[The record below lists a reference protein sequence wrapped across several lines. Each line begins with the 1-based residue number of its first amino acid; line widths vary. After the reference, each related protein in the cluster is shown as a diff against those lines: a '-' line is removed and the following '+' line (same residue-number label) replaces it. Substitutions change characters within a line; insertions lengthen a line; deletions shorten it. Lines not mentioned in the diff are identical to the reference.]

1 MYLIFDTETTGLPLD
16 HTAPLSDF
24 DNWPRCVQLAWQL
37 HDHTGQ
43 LLSDGNFIIRPDGF
57 TIPFISEKIH
67 GISTER
73 AEKEGI
79 PIEEVMEHFERDIER
94 AHFLIG
100 HNLQFD
106 LNIMGSEYLRYQ
118 RPSPFEVK
126 QVIDTK
132 DDGTAFCA
140 IPGGVGRFKWPTL
153 AELHQKLFDVGF
165 ESAHDAA
172 ADVDAT
178 ARAFLEMVRLNVI
191 QITLPS
197 GTHLS
202 TGTKTSTG
210 TNLPTADNPATGL
223 DLSSQPASQWIDSN
237 HYMDAVHDL
246 RSRGVEAEDRSTL
259 QKANLPTPRKG
270 GQAVS
275 GTGTSTGVNTNAG
288 TDSNPAATPIADTP
302 FVHLHHHSK
311 YSVLQAAADTKETVK
326 KAKADGMPAVA
337 LTDLGNMYG
346 VFHFVQ
352 AAHAEGIKPIIGCE
366 LYFVEDRHQ
375 KSFTRDHKDRRYQ
388 QPFLVKNRKGFE
400 NLSVLSSLGFTEGYY
415 YKFPRID
422 RELVQTYR
430 EGLIALTGGLQGE
443 VPFLILNK
451 GEEFA
456 EKALVWWHQQFGDD
470 LYIELMRHGLEEE
483 ERVNQVLLRFAEKYG
498 IKTVATN
505 NAFYLDKK
513 DARAHDALL
522 CIDNGEIMSTPIGR
536 GRGYRF
542 GFPNDEFYFKTQE
555 EMKALFA
562 DQPDAIRNTADIAE
576 KVEAIDLRRD
586 VILPNF
592 ELPEGFDDESA
603 YLRHLTIEGARERYG
618 EISDVVQERID
629 LELSI
634 IASMGF
640 PGYFLIVQDFIAA
653 ARDMGVFVGPGR
665 GSAAG
670 SVVAYCTG
678 ITNIDPLRYD
688 LLFERFLNPERVSM
702 PDIDIDFDDD
712 GRQKVIDYVTKKYGK
727 EQVAHIITFGTM
739 AARSSVRDVARVL
752 DLPLVDADR
761 LAKMIPE
768 TIGISLQDAIRD
780 VRDLREIRKQ
790 EDQLEGQT
798 LAMAETLE
806 GSVRNTGIHAAGI
819 IIAPDRLT
827 KYIPI
832 ATAKD
837 ADLYVTQFDGKV
849 IEDAGML
856 KMDFLGLKTL
866 SILKTAM
873 ASVQRNHQ
881 KEYNLDTIP
890 LDDEKTFAMYS
901 DALTIGTF
909 QFESEG
915 MRKHLK
921 DLKPSS
927 VNDLIAMN
935 ALYRPGPMQF
945 IPDYIRR
952 KHGKENV
959 EYPHDDLREILEPT
973 FGIMIYQEQI
983 MKVAQTMGGYTL
995 GEADVLRR
1003 IMGKKKPELLPPE
1016 EEKFMK
1022 QALAKGYDKAV
1033 AKDVFDKMAMFAGY
1047 GFNKSHSAAYSV
1059 VAYHT
1064 MYFKANYT
1072 AEYMAAVLSHNKSDI
1087 KKTAFFIEE
1096 CQRLGIEVQPPDI
1109 NTAESEFVA
1118 VDGHIQYGMSAIKGV
1133 GESAI
1138 HSLVDERTSN
1148 GPFPSIFDFVARV
1161 DSKICN
1167 RRMVESLIQ
1176 AGAFDTLHDNR
1187 AQLLASMDEI
1197 MAYGSQKQEEKRQQ
1211 QVNLFDAFAATP
1223 NNGATGGAGSNAN
1236 GFSNTP
1242 TLRNVDKW
1250 TAIERL
1256 NKERELIGFYL
1267 SGHPLDRY
1275 KEDINLFS
1283 TTTLDSDRLGKLSDR
1298 SAVSVVGIITG
1309 VRQTA
1314 DRKGRPMAF
1323 VQFEDLRG
1331 SAEMLCFSETYDR
1344 HQGLIAL
1351 DTVVMVQGSLDTRR
1365 GEPKIIANSLERVE
1379 NLREKFQNKLRMQIL
1394 LHTEQLTRSDLEQ
1407 MAKLFQA
1414 HKGQTTVSFRVKSA
1428 AGPKPL
1434 NMTMRKFVVDPS
1446 NELLKGLRDIV
1457 GKSSVSLMNL
1467 SG

>member
-1 MYLIFDTETTGLPLD
+1 MYLIFDTETTGLPRD
-16 HTAPLSDF
+16 HSAPLTDF

-37 HDHTGQ
+37 HDHTGR
-43 LLSDGNFIIRPDGF
+43 LVSSGNHIVQPDGF
-57 TIPFISEKIH
+57 SIPFNAEKVH

-73 AEKEGI
+73 AQKEGI
-79 PIEEVMEHFERDIER
+79 PLLEVMAQFEVDIRR
-94 AHFLIG
+94 ATFLIG

-106 LNIMGSEYLRYQ
+106 LNIMGSEYLRQ
-118 RPSPFEVK
+118 DRINPMDGR

-132 DDGTAFCA
+132 DAGTDYCA
-140 IPGGVGRFKWPTL
+140 IPGGLGRYKWPTL

-165 ESAHDAA
+165 EAAHDAS

-178 ARAFLEMVRLNVI
+178 ARSFFEMVRLNVI
-191 QITLPS
+191 QPALPR
-197 GTHLS
+197 
-202 TGTKTSTG
+202 
-210 TNLPTADNPATGL
+210 
-223 DLSSQPASQWIDSN
+223 DLEMDTRNASQWIN
-237 HYMDAVHDL
+237 PEHYMGAVRDL
-246 RSRGVEAEDRSTL
+246 RARGVETEDRSSL
-259 QKANLPTPRKG
+259 QKASLPK
-270 GQAVS
+270 
-275 GTGTSTGVNTNAG
+275 
-288 TDSNPAATPIADTP
+288 PASSADAARIDTP

-311 YSVLQAAADTKETVK
+311 YSVLQAASDVKATVK

-346 VFHFVQ
+346 VFHFVE
-352 AAHAEGIKPIIGCE
+352 AARAEGIKPIIGCE
-366 LYFVEDRHQ
+366 CYFVEDRHQ
-375 KSFTRDHKDRRYQ
+375 KSFTRDHKDQRFQ

-400 NLSVLSSLGFTEGYY
+400 NLSILCSLGFTEGYY
-415 YKFPRID
+415 YKFPRVD
-422 RELVQTYR
+422 RELVRRHR

-443 VPFLILNK
+443 IPFLILNK

-456 EKALVWWHQQFGDD
+456 EKALVWWHELFGSD

-483 ERVNQVLLRFAEKYG
+483 ERVNQVLLRLAQKYG
-498 IKTVATN
+498 IRTVATN
-505 NAFYLDKK
+505 NTFYLDKK

-522 CIDNGEIMSTPIGR
+522 CIDNGEIMSTPVGR

-542 GFPNDEFYFKTQE
+542 GFPNDEFYFKTQQ

-562 DQPDAIRNTADIAE
+562 DQPDAIRATADIAAS
-576 KVEAIDLRRD
+576 VDMLDLRRE

-592 ELPEGFDDESA
+592 ELPDGFDDESG
-603 YLRHLTIEGARERYG
+603 YLRYLTMEGARERYP
-618 EISDVVQERID
+618 EITPEVQERID

-634 IASMGF
+634 IQSMGF

-653 ARDMGVFVGPGR
+653 ARDMGVYVGPGR

-712 GRQKVIDYVTKKYGK
+712 GRQKVIDYVTGKYGRD
-727 EQVAHIITFGTM
+727 QVAHIITFGTM

-768 TIGISLQDAIRD
+768 TIGISLADAIRD
-780 VRDLREIRKQ
+780 VRELKLFQDN
-790 EDQLEGQT
+790 EDSLEGQT
-798 LAMAETLE
+798 LAMAKTLE
-806 GSVRNTGIHAAGI
+806 GTVRNTGIHAAGI

-827 KYIPI
+827 KYIPV

-866 SILKTAM
+866 SILKTAIR
-873 ASVQRNHQ
+873 SVKRNHQ
-881 KEYNLDTIP
+881 KAYHLDTIP

-927 VNDLIAMN
+927 VDDLIAMN

-952 KHGKENV
+952 KHGKEKV
-959 EYPHDDLREILEPT
+959 EYPHEDLREILEPT
-973 FGIMIYQEQI
+973 YGIMIYQEQI

-1016 EEKFMK
+1016 EEKFMTR
-1022 QALAKGYDKAV
+1022 ALAKGYSKEV

-1072 AEYMAAVLSHNKSDI
+1072 ADYMAAVLSHNKSDI
-1087 KKTAFFIEE
+1087 KKVAFFIEE

-1109 NTAESEFVA
+1109 NTAESDFVS

-1133 GESAI
+1133 GGSAI
-1138 HSLVDERTSN
+1138 VHLCEERGRG
-1148 GPFPSIFDFVARV
+1148 GPFGSIFDFVSRV
-1161 DSKICN
+1161 DAKVCN
-1167 RRMVESLIQ
+1167 RRMLESLIQ

-1187 AQLLASMDEI
+1187 AQLIASLDDI
-1197 MAYGSQKQEEKRQQ
+1197 LSYGFQKQEEKRLQ
-1211 QVNLFDAFAATP
+1211 QVNLFDAFGPAGHGGVAGGAGGAGMAGGVAGGAGMAGGVAGGAAGAGGSRGA
-1223 NNGATGGAGSNAN
+1223 GATGGTGAAN
-1236 GFSNTP
+1236 HSGFSNTP
-1242 TLRNVDKW
+1242 ALRNCPRW
-1250 TAIERL
+1250 TTLERL

-1275 KEDINLFS
+1275 REDIRLFS
-1283 TTTLDSDRLGKLSDR
+1283 STNLDSERLSRLGDR
-1298 SAVSVVGIITG
+1298 SSVSVVGIITD
-1309 VRQTA
+1309 VRQLS

-1323 VQFEDLRG
+1323 VQFEDLHG
-1331 SAEMLCFSETYDR
+1331 STEMLCFSEVYDR
-1344 HQGLIAL
+1344 HQGLISA
-1351 DTVVMVQGSLDTRR
+1351 DTVVLVQGSLDTRR
-1365 GEPKIIANSLERVE
+1365 GEPKIIVSRLERVE
-1379 NLREKFQNKLRMQIL
+1379 NLREKFQNKLRMQID
-1394 LHTEQLTRSDLEQ
+1394 LHTGQLTREDLQ
-1407 MAKLFQA
+1407 KMAALFKA
-1414 HKGQTTVSFRVKSA
+1414 HQGKTTVNFRVKSQS
-1428 AGPKPL
+1428 GGKPL

-1446 NELLKGLRDIV
+1446 NELLSGLRSIV
-1457 GKSSVSLMNL
+1457 GEKEVELRNM
-1467 SG
+1467 